1 MAVLPDVDPC
11 SGDVRSSI
19 DPNHR
24 LPRIGGKETMKTF
37 DVSVPELGFVAVTR
51 GIAGAGIG
59 LLLADCFE
67 HADTRRA
74 IGWALLGIGAL
85 TTIPIAVT
93 VMNRRADGSANGTAE
108 EAR

>member
-1 MAVLPDVDPC
+1 
-11 SGDVRSSI
+11 
-19 DPNHR
+19 
-24 LPRIGGKETMKTF
+24 
-37 DVSVPELGFVAVTR
+37 
-51 GIAGAGIG
+51 
-59 LLLADCFE
+59 LLADCFE